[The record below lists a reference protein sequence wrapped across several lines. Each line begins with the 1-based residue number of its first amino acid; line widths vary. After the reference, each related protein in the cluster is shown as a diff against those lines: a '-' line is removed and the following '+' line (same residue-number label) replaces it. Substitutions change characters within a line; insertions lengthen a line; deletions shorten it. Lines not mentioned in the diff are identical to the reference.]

1 VVQTNLHSGGIMHI
15 TGGKLRRRSVTIVD
29 QKNIRP
35 TSAKVREAIF
45 SMIGQNLEGVSF
57 LDCFGGSGIMGM
69 EAWSRGADPVRITEK
84 SPRTVAQI
92 QKQLKQFRADV
103 SIQCVDAIKGMNGD
117 WDVVFLD
124 PPYRF
129 DIHPYLEKAL
139 TISKW
144 VVIAETEI
152 SSPPKQAELFDC
164 MSAGNWEVWKQKHY
178 GTSMITI
185 FRKYTSS
192 SDSV

>member
-1 VVQTNLHSGGIMHI
+1 MHI

-35 TSAKVREAIF
+35 TAAKVRESIF
-45 SMIGQNLEGVSF
+45 SMIGQNLNGVSF

-84 SPRTVAQI
+84 NPRTVAQI
-92 QKQLKQFRADV
+92 KKQLNLFRADV
-103 SIQCVDAIKGMNGD
+103 SIQCVDAMKGMKGK

-129 DIHPYLEKAL
+129 DIHSYLEKAL
-139 TISKW
+139 TISTW
-144 VVIAETEI
+144 IVIAETDV
-152 SSPPKQAELFDC
+152 SSLPEQGRLIDS